1 MIISENTSRECSAS
15 KQHSH
20 VEAQVWQSSNT
31 EQQHNKQTN
40 KQTTKTNT
48 TTTKISKIFL
58 ENEIQILQEKNSTF
72 LYCILRFSRALKAEI

>member
-20 VEAQVWQSSNT
+20 VEAHIWQSS
-31 EQQHNKQTN
+31 
-40 KQTTKTNT
+40 
-48 TTTKISKIFL
+48 TKISKIFL

-72 LYCILRFSRALKAEI
+72 LCCILRFSRALKAEI